1 MISGSVS
8 EATNGQVSD
17 YLRRGLPAYSVD
29 PLSIGSG
36 QDVVG
41 QALEFADQHLASG
54 PVLVYSTDGPE
65 GVRSVQG
72 RLGAVEAGAL
82 VEDALGR
89 IARGLV
95 DRGVRQLIV
104 AGGET
109 SGAVIQALGVDQ
121 LRIGEQIDP
130 GVPWCAAPL
139 AGGETLHVAL
149 KSGNFGTPDFF
160 TKAFAVLERS
170 NA

>member
-1 MISGSVS
+1 M
-8 EATNGQVSD
+8 E
-17 YLRRGLPAYSVD
+17 
-29 PLSIGSG
+29 
-36 QDVVG
+36 
-41 QALEFADQHLASG
+41 
-54 PVLVYSTDGPE
+54 
-65 GVRSVQG
+65 
-72 RLGAVEAGAL
+72 EAGAL

-130 GVPWCAAPL
+130 GVPWCTTALP
-139 AGGETLHVAL
+139 GGETLHVTL

-170 NA
+170 DA

>member
-1 MISGSVS
+1 VR
-8 EATNGQVSD
+8 D
-17 YLRRGLPAYSVD
+17 YLRRGLPAYSVE
-29 PLSIGSG
+29 PLRIAAGE
-36 QDVVG
+36 DVVG
-41 QALEFADQHLASG
+41 QALAFADSHLASG
-54 PVLVYSTDGPE
+54 PVLVYSTDSTE
-65 GVRSVQG
+65 AVTSVQG
-72 RLGAVEAGAL
+72 RLGAAEAGAL
-82 VEDALGR
+82 VEDTLGR

-130 GVPWCAAPL
+130 GVPWCSTPL
-139 AGGETLHVAL
+139 PDGETLHVAL

-160 TKAFAVLERS
+160 TKALAVLERS
-170 NA
+170 AA